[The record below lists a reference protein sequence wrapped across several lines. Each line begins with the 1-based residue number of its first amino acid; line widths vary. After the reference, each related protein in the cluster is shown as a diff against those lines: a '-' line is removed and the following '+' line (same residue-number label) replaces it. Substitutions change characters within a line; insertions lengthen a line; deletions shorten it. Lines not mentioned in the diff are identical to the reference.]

1 MANQRILII
10 EDDVFLGDVLV
21 QKLKGEGYTV
31 ALTRDGGEGLKK
43 LREMKPDLLLLDI
56 VLPTMGG
63 YEILEEK
70 VNDAGIASIPT
81 IIISNSGQ
89 PVEINRALSL
99 GVRDYIVKAQFS
111 PEEVL
116 AKIRLQLDRTG
127 ASHTVEIDSEE
138 KKVDTTAGDSL
149 SGKAVL
155 VVEDDAFLHDI
166 LVRKLSGAGAK
177 LLHATDSGEAFESL
191 RNEKSDIVLL
201 DILLPGQDGFEVL
214 RQIRAKPET
223 KALPVI
229 LLSNL
234 GQKSDIDKGK
244 QLGANRFLIK
254 ATASLDE
261 IVNEIQIVLREA
273 KLK

>member
-1 MANQRILII
+1 MNQRILII

-21 QKLKGEGYTV
+21 QKLKSEGYAV
-31 ALTRDGGEGLKK
+31 ALARDGAEGLKE

-70 VNDAGIASIPT
+70 VKDAGIASIPT

-89 PVEINRALSL
+89 PVEISRALSL

-116 AKIRLQLDRTG
+116 AKIRLQLDRMG
-127 ASHTVEIDSEE
+127 AQHTVEIDGEE
-138 KKVDTTAGDSL
+138 KKGGAPANSL
-149 SGKAVL
+149 SGTTVL

-166 LVRKLSGAGAK
+166 LARKLSGAGAK
-177 LLHATDSGEAFESL
+177 LLHATDSDEAFDVL
-191 RNEKSDIVLL
+191 KNEKLDIVLL
-201 DILLPGQDGFEVL
+201 DILLPGTDGFEVL

-261 IVNEIQIVLREA
+261 IVTEIQTVLRDA
-273 KLK
+273 KR